1 MTMVVLLNCK
11 KFSYFWTFTL
21 DIIAQNTTHNNFVFI
36 LPISILSIFI
46 FIFILSFMYLYRG
59 QSASTSLSKGEG
71 EDEESKKNDIE
82 RRVPSQK
89 SDVPHTNSSI

>member
-1 MTMVVLLNCK
+1 
-11 KFSYFWTFTL
+11 
-21 DIIAQNTTHNNFVFI
+21 
-36 LPISILSIFI
+36 
-46 FIFILSFMYLYRG
+46 MYLYRG